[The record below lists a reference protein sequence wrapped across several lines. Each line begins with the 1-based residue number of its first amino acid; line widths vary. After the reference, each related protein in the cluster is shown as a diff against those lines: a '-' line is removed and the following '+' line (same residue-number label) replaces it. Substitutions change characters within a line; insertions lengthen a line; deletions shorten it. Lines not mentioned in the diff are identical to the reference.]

1 MCAAALRLLRRTVG
15 LKDEFY
21 NRYLVK
27 GNLFEP
33 VVKAF
38 VNNGHK
44 YNLFNSAAI
53 EMFEFIRMVSYQTTI
68 QCRMC
73 VPEQ

>member
-1 MCAAALRLLRRTVG
+1 MASRQLMYITFDITAALRLMRRTVG

-21 NRYLVK
+21 NRYLIK

-38 VNNGHK
+38 VRNGHK
-44 YNLFNSAAI
+44 YNLFNSAVI
-53 EMFEFIRMVSYQTTI
+53 ELFEFVRMVSK
-68 QCRMC
+68 
-73 VPEQ
+73 